1 MSADE
6 GTGSVEV
13 WEVCNEVDESIVT
26 TSLMSAH
33 KSFLRAG
40 VFSRLTR
47 STRLAWT
54 CYRAQGKGQR
64 DQNVAMHCN
73 EID

>member
-1 MSADE
+1 MSEDE

-13 WEVCNEVDESIVT
+13 WEVCSEVDESIVT

-33 KSFLRAG
+33 KFFLGAG
-40 VFSRLTR
+40 TFSRPTR

-54 CYRAQGKGQR
+54 RYRAQGKSQR

-73 EID
+73 YID